1 MFRRLSMTDN
11 HFSCL
16 AIFIINLTENITHIL
31 SVDLLN
37 IRYIKP
43 RLNQNKT
50 PKIIVNPLQNP

>member
-1 MFRRLSMTDN
+1 MTDN

-43 RLNQNKT
+43 ILNHNKT
-50 PKIIVNPLQNP
+50 PKIKVNPLQNP